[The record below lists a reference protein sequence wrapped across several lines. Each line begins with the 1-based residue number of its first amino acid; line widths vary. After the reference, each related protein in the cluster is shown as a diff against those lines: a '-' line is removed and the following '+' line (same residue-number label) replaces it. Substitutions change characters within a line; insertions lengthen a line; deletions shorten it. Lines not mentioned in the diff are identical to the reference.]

1 MRIHFIVHESFE
13 APGAY
18 EIWAKNHGHDVTHSR
33 VYIGDRLPPDPEGI
47 DFLIVMGGPQDPDTT
62 QEECPHFDS
71 DSEQTLIASAVNAGK
86 AVIGV
91 CLGSQL
97 IGESLGARFA
107 HSPEK

>member
-1 MRIHFIVHESFE
+1 MHVHFIVHEDFE

-18 EIWAKNHGHDVTHSR
+18 ETWARNHGHDVTYSR
-33 VYIGDRLPPDPEGI
+33 VYAGDKLPLNAEGI

-91 CLGSQL
+91 CLGLQL
-97 IGESLGARFA
+97 IGESLGAWFA
-107 HSPEK
+107 QSPEN